1 MQKIRLLLIV
11 FFIATGLFA
20 QFGNQ
25 NYVKLT
31 IPNDTIK
38 TIAGES
44 FEIIINV
51 SVDDGWHINSD
62 KPKED
67 FLIATSLD
75 LNNAQDFEI
84 VEVKYPNAK
93 SINFSFSTKPVSV
106 FEGKFDVVLKLKSK
120 SSSNGNYK
128 PILRLNYQACNNASC
143 MPPNVAEASVN
154 LMIKNS
160 NPSSVKSETLVE
172 TSNKSKSSL
181 VDTLKSSGLI
191 VSLLLVFLGGLA
203 LNLTPC
209 VYPLIPITIGYFGGQ
224 SEGKT
229 SRLFFLGILYVLG
242 MAITYSVI
250 GVVTAMSGAVFGALL
265 QNPIVIIIIALIFIV
280 LSLSMFGVY
289 EFKLPDSWVIKA
301 GGARSGMFGALLM
314 GLTMGI
320 VAAPCIGPFVLGLL
334 TFVAAEANIFLGF
347 ILFFFLA
354 LGLGTPYLV
363 LAVFSGKI
371 KNLPRAGF
379 WMDGV
384 KHIFGFIL
392 IGMAVYFINPLLPKN
407 FQSLILPI
415 YAIGVG
421 IYLIF
426 FDKLAI
432 DVKFFKWFKFSLS
445 AILISASVYLLIPE
459 DKSGPEWQVYSDNLF
474 ESSVGNE
481 KIIIDFYADWCIPC
495 KELDALTFSDTK
507 VIELTKDFTSIK
519 VDMTKTMDDE
529 TERIRKKFNILGM
542 PTILIFN
549 SKGEEVE
556 RVTGFMDAKS
566 FQNILTNI
574 K

>member
-1 MQKIRLLLIV
+1 
-11 FFIATGLFA
+11 
-20 QFGNQ
+20 
-25 NYVKLT
+25 
-31 IPNDTIK
+31 
-38 TIAGES
+38 
-44 FEIIINV
+44 
-51 SVDDGWHINSD
+51 
-62 KPKED
+62 
-67 FLIATSLD
+67 
-75 LNNAQDFEI
+75 
-84 VEVKYPNAK
+84 
-93 SINFSFSTKPVSV
+93 
-106 FEGKFDVVLKLKSK
+106 
-120 SSSNGNYK
+120 
-128 PILRLNYQACNNASC
+128 
-143 MPPNVAEASVN
+143 
-154 LMIKNS
+154 
-160 NPSSVKSETLVE
+160 
-172 TSNKSKSSL
+172 
-181 VDTLKSSGLI
+181 
-191 VSLLLVFLGGLA
+191 
-203 LNLTPC
+203 
-209 VYPLIPITIGYFGGQ
+209 
-224 SEGKT
+224 
-229 SRLFFLGILYVLG
+229 
-242 MAITYSVI
+242 
-250 GVVTAMSGAVFGALL
+250 
-265 QNPIVIIIIALIFIV
+265 
-280 LSLSMFGVY
+280 
-289 EFKLPDSWVIKA
+289 
-301 GGARSGMFGALLM
+301 
-314 GLTMGI
+314 
-320 VAAPCIGPFVLGLL
+320 
-334 TFVAAEANIFLGF
+334 
-347 ILFFFLA
+347 
-354 LGLGTPYLV
+354 
-363 LAVFSGKI
+363 
-371 KNLPRAGF
+371 
-379 WMDGV
+379 MDGV

-392 IGMAVYFINPLLPKN
+392 IGMAVYFINPLLLKS

-426 FDKLAI
+426 FDKLAN